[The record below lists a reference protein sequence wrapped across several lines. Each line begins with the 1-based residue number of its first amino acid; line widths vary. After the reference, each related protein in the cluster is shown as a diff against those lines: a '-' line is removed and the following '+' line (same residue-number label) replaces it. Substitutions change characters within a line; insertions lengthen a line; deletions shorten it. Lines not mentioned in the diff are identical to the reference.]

1 MKIPVLPF
9 TFALALSASVTYA
22 QPTAQQDGPCMK
34 IMEACKNA
42 GFGRANP
49 GGTRTSLSKDC
60 MQPLL
65 NGQPVTGITLNPADI
80 AACKAKKSELKAGK

>member
-1 MKIPVLPF
+1 MKYLAIALTVLG
-9 TFALALSASVTYA
+9 TASAYA
-22 QPTAQQDGPCMK
+22 QETAQQDGPCMK

-42 GFGRANP
+42 GFGRPNP

-65 NGQPVTGITLNPADI
+65 DGQSVTGVTLNASDI
-80 AACKAKKSELKAGK
+80 AACKAKKSALKSGK